1 MHSLMAS
8 FQSFIK
14 LLPSFMFQLPDLHR
28 DISDGMQMQLVLDAA
43 ACLAVVGVITQAY
56 LTRSESGLPLP
67 PSPPTWRLWGHL
79 LPPREVDSLLTI
91 GRWIDEHGPLITI
104 RSGTKKIVIIGR
116 HKAAVDIMQKQGQA
130 LADRPRMIAAAEM
143 FAGGLGMVTAR
154 AGDRWRRMR
163 RILHTHLQPKSAEA
177 YQPLQMSYAK
187 AMVLGI
193 LDNPHDFQSHVMT
206 YAATTIMKVAYG
218 KDTPTFATDPD
229 VRVALQALEEFRKVL
244 KPGAYLVDSIP
255 WLKYFP
261 WYGKELK
268 RGFEIISRLHTSQ
281 LNSVKQR
288 IVSIALANLH
298 MIFESYPQQS
308 NTDVGPSFA
317 KYVLENGHSYGIT
330 ELEAAFLGGAFF
342 AAGSSTTSVAMCTV
356 MMAAACFPE
365 EQAKVQAELDAVVGM
380 RRAPTFADRKSL
392 PRLQAFISE
401 ALRWRPVSASGFAHR
416 TTKDVIWENYCI
428 PAGTTVFGNHWAISR
443 DPEVYPEPD
452 AFKPERWINDEGRLR
467 DDLKFF
473 VYGFGRRVC
482 PGQHIANRSV
492 FITSLLILWAFRLAL
507 DPTASLDDMGF
518 MGDDVERPC
527 TIEFKMRVPEA
538 ELRHVMLN

>member
-1 MHSLMAS
+1 
-8 FQSFIK
+8 
-14 LLPSFMFQLPDLHR
+14 
-28 DISDGMQMQLVLDAA
+28 
-43 ACLAVVGVITQAY
+43 
-56 LTRSESGLPLP
+56 
-67 PSPPTWRLWGHL
+67 
-79 LPPREVDSLLTI
+79 
-91 GRWIDEHGPLITI
+91 
-104 RSGTKKIVIIGR
+104 
-116 HKAAVDIMQKQGQA
+116 MQKQGQA

-143 FAGGLGMVTAR
+143 FAGGLGIVTAR

-163 RILHTHLQPKSAEA
+163 RFVVVHAEA

-206 YAATTIMKVAYG
+206 YAATTTMKVAYG

-229 VRVALQALEEFRKVL
+229 VRESLQALDKFRKVL

-268 RGFEIISRLHTSQ
+268 RGFEIISRLHTGQ

-288 IVSIALANLH
+288 IQN
-298 MIFESYPQQS
+298 

-317 KYVLENGHSYGIT
+317 KFALENGHSYGIT

-342 AAGSSTTSVAMCTV
+342 AAGSSTTSVAISTV
-356 MMAAACFPE
+356 LMAAACFPE

-380 RRAPTFADRKSL
+380 RRAPTFADQKSL

-416 TTKDVIWENYCI
+416 TTKDENYCI

-452 AFKPERWINDEGRLR
+452 TFKPQRWINDEGRLR

-473 VYGFGRRVC
+473 VYGFGRRAC
-482 PGQHIANRSV
+482 PGQYIANRSV
-492 FITSLLILWAFRLAL
+492 FITSLLTLWAFQLAL
-507 DPTASLDDMGF
+507 DPTAPLDDMGF

-527 TIEFKMRVPEA
+527 TIEFKMRVPET
-538 ELRHVMLN
+538 ELRHMMLN